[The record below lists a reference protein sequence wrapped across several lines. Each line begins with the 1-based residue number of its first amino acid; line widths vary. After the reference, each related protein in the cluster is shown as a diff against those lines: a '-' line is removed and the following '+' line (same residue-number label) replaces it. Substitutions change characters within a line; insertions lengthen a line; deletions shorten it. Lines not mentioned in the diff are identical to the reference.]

1 MKDLEKN
8 AGMQEMSMAEM
19 MDVNGGWNWK
29 MAVGAA
35 AAVSCLGPQ
44 AALIGFVAG
53 GLFL

>member
-8 AGMQEMSMAEM
+8 AGMQEMSFEEM